1 MKLINK
7 IEEALDKVSDTY
19 DKSLLYVIDRT
30 IKENIKHI
38 EVSFEQDGIL
48 LLNASLKQI
57 EENNNY
63 TAASMF
69 AHSIIEE
76 KLMVIRRDKTANPRI
91 DKWAYSLDILDV
103 T

>member
-1 MKLINK
+1 M
-7 IEEALDKVSDTY
+7 
-19 DKSLLYVIDRT
+19 
-30 IKENIKHI
+30 
-38 EVSFEQDGIL
+38 F

-76 KLMVIRRDKTANPRI
+76 KLMVIRRDKTANPCI
-91 DKWAYSLDILDV
+91 DKWTYSLDILDV

>member
-1 MKLINK
+1 M
-7 IEEALDKVSDTY
+7 
-19 DKSLLYVIDRT
+19 
-30 IKENIKHI
+30 
-38 EVSFEQDGIL
+38 F

-69 AHSIIEE
+69 AHTIVKE
-76 KLMVIRRDKTANPRI
+76 KSMVIRRDKTANPCI
-91 DKWAYSLDILDV
+91 DKWTYSLDILDV

>member
-1 MKLINK
+1 M
-7 IEEALDKVSDTY
+7 
-19 DKSLLYVIDRT
+19 
-30 IKENIKHI
+30 
-38 EVSFEQDGIL
+38 F

-57 EENNNY
+57 EENNTH

-76 KLMVIRRDKTANPRI
+76 KLMVIRRDKTANPCI
-91 DKWAYSLDILDV
+91 DKWTYSLDILDV

>member
-7 IEEALDKVSDTY
+7 IKEALDKVSDTY

-38 EVSFEQDGIL
+38 EVSFEQDEMF

-57 EENNNY
+57 EDNNNY

-69 AHSIIEE
+69 AHTIIEE
-76 KLMVIRRDKTANPRI
+76 KLMVIRRDKTANPCI
-91 DKWAYSLDILDV
+91 DKRTYSLDILDV